1 MGGISLESLKNV
13 KQAITNNTN
22 YIVFISSETCSICH
36 VDEPKVRNLA
46 ESYDVPFYHLDIMHE
61 PELAGFFE
69 VLTVPAVLVYHEGK
83 EVGRQARFIDFH
95 TLENLLQQLP
105 KEEEQIDY
113 QALFDEL

>member
-1 MGGISLESLKNV
+1 MKTLETVQEAIKKN
-13 KQAITNNTN
+13 TNN
-22 YIVFISSETCSICH
+22 IVFISSETCSICN
-36 VDEPKVRNLA
+36 VDEPKARNLA

-105 KEEEQIDY
+105 KQEEQIDY

>member
-1 MGGISLESLKNV
+1 MKILATVQE
-13 KQAITNNTN
+13 AIKKDTNN
-22 YIVFISSETCSICH
+22 IVFISSETCSICH
-36 VDEPKVRNLA
+36 VDEPKARNLA
-46 ESYDVPFYHLDIMHE
+46 ESYDIPFYHLDIMHE
-61 PELAGFFE
+61 TELAGFFE

-105 KEEEQIDY
+105 KEEEQTDY